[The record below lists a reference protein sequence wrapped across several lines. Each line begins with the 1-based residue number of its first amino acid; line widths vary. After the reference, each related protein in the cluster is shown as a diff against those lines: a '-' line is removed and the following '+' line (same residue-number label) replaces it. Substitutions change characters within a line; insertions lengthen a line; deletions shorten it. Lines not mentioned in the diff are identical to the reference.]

1 MAGEA
6 RRGSFL
12 PLMDLHNDQPLHF
25 PKTQALRI
33 AVPGT
38 LGAQLQT
45 PHHRASPCERYSPSK
60 RTRLL
65 CSRSA
70 CIQASGGEH
79 TAPSPP
85 PVCRARGWGCREP
98 HVGEPGALRVCSVLW
113 PSRGRC
119 GQEPSHHWLGWRV
132 IPTRAFFPRTFLIR
146 MDLTVKKASG
156 HQR

>member
-25 PKTQALRI
+25 PKTQALMI

-70 CIQASGGEH
+70 CAQASGGEH

-85 PVCRARGWGCREP
+85 PVCRARGGGCRDP
-98 HVGEPGALRVCSVLW
+98 HVGEPHVGGGDDGAWGAEGLLRPVAVERQMWAGAKPPLAGMESDPD
-113 PSRGRC
+113 PS
-119 GQEPSHHWLGWRV
+119 
-132 IPTRAFFPRTFLIR
+132 FF
-146 MDLTVKKASG
+146 S
-156 HQR
+156 